1 MKTLL
6 LCLML
11 TVPALSQDGAGITP
25 YRWSV
30 AALATAN
37 ALDWHS
43 THVATQRPGIYETN
57 RMARRADGSFASGRA
72 AGIKAGVTLGNIL
85 VQRYVARTP
94 RTRRWA
100 TWINV
105 GLAAGISAVAF
116 RNYRLHHPA
125 YR

>member
-1 MKTLL
+1 MRLLLL
-6 LCLML
+6 LCLTL
-11 TVPALSQDGAGITP
+11 PALAAEPGVVP

-30 AALATAN
+30 AALVAAN

-43 THVATQRPGIYETN
+43 TVVATRRPGIVETN
-57 RMARRADGSFASGRA
+57 PLARRADGSFASGRA
-72 AGIKAGVTLGNIL
+72 AAIKVGVVAGNVLL
-85 VQRYVARTP
+85 QHYVARTP

-100 TWINV
+100 TWINF
-105 GLAAGISAVAF
+105 GLAAGITAVAV

>member
-1 MKTLL
+1 
-6 LCLML
+6 ML
-11 TVPALSQDGAGITP
+11 TVPALCQDAGITP

-43 THVATQRPGIYETN
+43 TVVATSRPGIVESN
-57 RMARRADGSFASGRA
+57 PLARRADGSFASGRA
-72 AGIKAGVTLGNIL
+72 ASIKIGVTIGNVL

-100 TWINV
+100 TIINC
-105 GLAAGISAVAF
+105 GLAAGISAVAV

>member
-1 MKTLL
+1 
-6 LCLML
+6 ML
-11 TVPALSQDGAGITP
+11 TVPALCQDPGITP

-30 AALATAN
+30 AALSAAN

-43 THVATQRPGIYETN
+43 THVATQRPGIRETN
-57 RMARRADGSFASGRA
+57 PMARRADGSFASGRA
-72 AGIKAGVTLGNIL
+72 AGIKVAVTVGNVL

-94 RTRRWA
+94 RTRKWA
-100 TWINV
+100 TWINF
-105 GLAAGISAVAF
+105 GLACGVTAVAV

>member
-11 TVPALSQDGAGITP
+11 TVPALCQDAGITP

-43 THVATQRPGIYETN
+43 TVVATSRPGIVESN
-57 RMARRADGSFASGRA
+57 PLARRADGSFASGRA
-72 AGIKAGVTLGNIL
+72 ASIKIGVTLGNVL

-105 GLAAGISAVAF
+105 GLAAGISAVAV